1 MDYRFLLV
9 KLAHPYKYNSVIDSF
24 DMFNL
29 SKNEHVCLYIAETNR
44 RHDQY
49 ITLTPVS
56 TYAVMFPI
64 DSIHENV
71 FRKLTNKRTFDVS
84 TEFMKAQGFA
94 DYVNNF
100 INYLQI
106 CKSNPNKYYIQYGNN
121 IIKVKKDKYFING
134 AHFFYGEII
143 NMIFR
148 SAWEYED
155 LKLKKYNIFKR
166 LFLK

>member
-1 MDYRFLLV
+1 MDYRFLIV
-9 KLAHPYKYNSVIDSF
+9 KLAHPYKYDDVINNF
-24 DMFNL
+24 DMLNL

-44 RHDQY
+44 RHDQL

-56 TYAVMFPI
+56 TYAVMFPV

-71 FRKLTNKRTFDVS
+71 FRKLTNKRTFSVS
-84 TEFMKAQGFA
+84 DEFMKAQGFA
-94 DYVNNF
+94 DYVKQF
-100 INYLQI
+100 MDYLKI
-106 CKSNPNKYYIQYGNN
+106 CKENPNTYYMMFGNN
-121 IIKVKKDKYFING
+121 IIKYKKDQYFVNG

-143 NMIFR
+143 NMVFR

-166 LFLK
+166 LFS